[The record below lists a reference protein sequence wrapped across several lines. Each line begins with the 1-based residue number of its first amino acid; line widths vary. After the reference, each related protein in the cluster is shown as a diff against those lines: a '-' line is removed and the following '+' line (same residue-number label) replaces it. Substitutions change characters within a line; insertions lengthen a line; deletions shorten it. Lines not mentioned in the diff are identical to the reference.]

1 MKSRH
6 KKTRTKILIR
16 STSLAYKK
24 LKKAKNSKV
33 NIVNQ
38 KQNDT
43 NILKK
48 GIKLKKESKEEASKT
63 ETEKKEEITSKKT
76 PSSPVESSAEK
87 AKRNIGQAKISLRRQ
102 TYTES
107 PPPPIESIKKPQV
120 DFQPPHSVPKESKTD
135 IPPPPPPARK
145 KDKVFTETL
154 KKVVKESKLEK
165 DTKEY
170 EENDIPPP
178 PPPPPRRH
186 QSQSRNRE
194 ETETS
199 KRKLDVNKSKGG
211 EKKRKYVVESPGI
224 SSENS
229 EDNEGK
235 YGAGHDEDYT
245 EEGNDDDVDKD
256 YLLALKLQ
264 RELNARGRR
273 RATRH

>member
-1 MKSRH
+1 
-6 KKTRTKILIR
+6 
-16 STSLAYKK
+16 
-24 LKKAKNSKV
+24 
-33 NIVNQ
+33 
-38 KQNDT
+38 
-43 NILKK
+43 
-48 GIKLKKESKEEASKT
+48 
-63 ETEKKEEITSKKT
+63 
-76 PSSPVESSAEK
+76 
-87 AKRNIGQAKISLRRQ
+87 
-102 TYTES
+102 
-107 PPPPIESIKKPQV
+107 
-120 DFQPPHSVPKESKTD
+120 
-135 IPPPPPPARK
+135 
-145 KDKVFTETL
+145 
-154 KKVVKESKLEK
+154 VKESKLEK